1 MEVPIASPATAPETE
16 AAPAGGLG
24 FMLRALQ
31 YRNYR
36 LFFVGQGVSLI
47 GSWLTTTATSWLVYR
62 LASGNPLVK
71 AATVRGIVRFSAQIP
86 TFLVAPLAG
95 VLVDRMDRHRVIV
108 ITQVL
113 SLLQSATL
121 AWLAL
126 SHRIT
131 IPDVIVLNAF
141 QGFVNAFDAP
151 ARQAYVVE
159 MIERREDLPNAIAL
173 NSSMFNGARLIGP
186 AVAGLLIAATSEGVC
201 FLIDAISYFAVIV
214 ALLMMQVKRSE
225 QPIKRKHPLHELYE
239 GIQIRVRLSTR
250 ARDPVVGR
258 VDEYFRERLSNAD
271 AAVRAGAGAAI
282 AWRDHLRISRRG
294 RGRGRAGG
302 RDLPGIAAHGRRA
315 WASDG
320 ALSGFL
326 LGGSM
331 AWFAV
336 THSLALAL
344 VLAAISGIG
353 SIISFAA
360 GNTMLQAL
368 VDDHMRGRLM
378 AFYIMSV
385 MGTAPLGSL
394 VGGWLATPEVLGVSR
409 TVELAGALSVVTS
422 LWFMLNLP
430 ALRRFVRPIY
440 VKKGIIPEV
449 AASLQQAEQATTPPE
464 Q

>member
-71 AATVRGIVRFSAQIP
+71 AATVLGIVRFSAQIP

-131 IPDVIVLNAF
+131 IFDVIVLNAF

-239 GIQIRVRLSTR
+239 GFKYAFGFPPVRAILLLGALMSISVSAFQTLMPLFVPVLAPQSHGATIFGFLGAAVGVGALAGAIYLASR
-250 ARDPVVGR
+250 RTVVG
-258 VDEYFRERLSNAD
+258 L
-271 AAVRAGAGAAI
+271 G
-282 AWRDHLRISRRG
+282 RIM
-294 RGRGRAGG
+294 
-302 RDLPGIAAHGRRA
+302 
-315 WASDG
+315 

-409 TVELAGALSVVTS
+409 TVELAGALSIVTS

-430 ALRRFVRPIY
+430 ACADSFAR
-440 VKKGIIPEV
+440 
-449 AASLQQAEQATTPPE
+449 ST
-464 Q
+464 